1 MGRIGLPELLIILAI
16 IVIIF
21 GANRLPGLGKGIGS
35 AIRMG
40 PGYFPMAVGALVALL
55 GLALAVGSLRVDG
68 PPLPRLA
75 LRPVVL
81 ILAASIGFGYLL
93 KPLGLVVSTILLVLV
108 SAAGGYEFRWRESVL
123 LALGLAVFSIGV
135 FVYGL
140 GLPFPLWPEL
150 WSE

>member
-1 MGRIGLPELLIILAI
+1 
-16 IVIIF
+16 
-21 GANRLPGLGKGIGS
+21 
-35 AIRMG
+35 MG